1 MDKTEKFFYLPQAT
15 NASFVPSPSDGPS
28 CTPEP
33 LEPEPDRGPAEPAG
47 KYPLSPAAGASPFLS
62 PKRRPLPTSARCASG
77 RTTCSTRTRTPQR
90 RKPGMTLRQGQEN
103 YRKWGAVREDLVRHA
118 WPPRPG
124 EQPL

>member
-33 LEPEPDRGPAEPAG
+33 LEPEPTPV
-47 KYPLSPAAGASPFLS
+47 PAAGASPFLS

-77 RTTCSTRTRTPQR
+77 RTTCSPRTRTPPAM
-90 RKPGMTLRQGQEN
+90 KT
-103 YRKWGAVREDLVRHA
+103 
-118 WPPRPG
+118 G
-124 EQPL
+124 E